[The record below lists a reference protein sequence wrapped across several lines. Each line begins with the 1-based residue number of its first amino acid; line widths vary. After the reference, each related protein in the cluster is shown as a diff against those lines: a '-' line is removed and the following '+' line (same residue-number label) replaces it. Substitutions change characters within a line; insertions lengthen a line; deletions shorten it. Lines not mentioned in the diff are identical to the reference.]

1 MTMVVGF
8 APDGRGHAVLHLAAM
23 LARSGGEELVVCA
36 VVPAQW
42 PPSPAKVDAEYQQ
55 YLVGAAEN
63 ALSRA
68 RGRLPADVPASFE
81 VVHARSAPAGLLE
94 VASRVDASLIVV
106 GSAAEGGSGLVAVGS
121 TSARLLHS
129 SHVPIAL
136 APRGFRVGTAAR
148 VTRVTAAY
156 GASDDDL
163 VVAAAGVAARVGASL
178 RIASFAV
185 HPRAPY
191 TVAVGTEADEAMTH
205 DWAEEISGR
214 ARAVLD
220 EVAGLPF
227 SPRDCDAVVGYGEDW
242 GEALEDIEWTDGDVL
257 VVGSSSIGPL
267 ARVFLGSRATKI
279 IRHSPVPVV
288 VVPRGRAA
296 ELAEAAEAAEVNR
309 RGAEQSPSEPR
320 G

>member
-23 LARSGGEELVVCA
+23 LARSGGEDLLVCA
-36 VVPAQW
+36 VVPASW
-42 PPSPAKVDAEYQQ
+42 PPSPAKVDAEYREA
-55 YLVGAAEN
+55 LAGAATN

-68 RGRLPADVPASFE
+68 RGRLPADVPASYE
-81 VVHARSAPAGLLE
+81 VLQARSAPAGLLD
-94 VASRVDASLIVV
+94 VAERVDASLVIV
-106 GSAAEGGSGLVAVGS
+106 GSAAEGGSGMVAVGS

-136 APRGFRVGTAAR
+136 APRGFRVGDGAR
-148 VTRVTAAY
+148 VKRVTAAF
-156 GASDDDL
+156 GGSDDDL

-185 HPRAPY
+185 HPAPPH
-191 TVAVGTEADEAMTH
+191 TVAIGHEADEAMTAQWV
-205 DWAEEISGR
+205 DEISGR
-214 ARAVLD
+214 ARATLD
-220 EVAGLPF
+220 EVADLPF
-227 SPRDCDAVVGYGEDW
+227 SPRECDAVIGRGEDW
-242 GEALEDIEWTDGDVL
+242 GEALEDVEWSDGDVL

-279 IRHSPVPVV
+279 VRHSPVPVV

-296 ELAEAAEAAEVNR
+296 ELAEAAETAAAEPQR
-309 RGAEQSPSEPR
+309 TAAG
-320 G
+320 